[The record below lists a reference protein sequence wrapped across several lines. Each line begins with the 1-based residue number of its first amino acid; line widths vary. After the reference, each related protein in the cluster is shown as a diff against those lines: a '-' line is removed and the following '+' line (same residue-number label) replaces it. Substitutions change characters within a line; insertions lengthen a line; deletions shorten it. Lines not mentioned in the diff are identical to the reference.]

1 MIKERYNIPIEDFNQ
16 IGFDTNLL
24 LETISK
30 DDWRRLFSGRTTKA
44 MYDVDNIGQVKFS
57 FKLKE
62 DGSTRLLL
70 HERQEEIK
78 NDIGLSEKEVQKL
91 QEGEVLAKTI
101 DRSKHIIWLDSDT
114 NELYKI
120 KSKDIVVP
128 PVIQGIELTKT
139 DKTTLKNGGKVQKDG
154 IELFINPNEVYGFQV
169 NQIKQDRD
177 KTCKNNAYS
186 RTDQRISHFVRR
198 DRS

>member
-1 MIKERYNIPIEDFNQ
+1 MKVSKESYNMIKERYNIPIEDFNQ

-78 NDIGLSEKEVQKL
+78 NDIGVSEKEVQKL

-154 IELFINPNEVYGFQV
+154 IELFINPNEVYGFQI
-169 NQIKQDRD
+169 NQIKQEQAQEVT
-177 KTCKNNAYS
+177 KGIKM
-186 RTDQRISHFVRR
+186 
-198 DRS
+198 

>member
-1 MIKERYNIPIEDFNQ
+1 MKVSKESYNMIKERYNIPIEDFNQ

-62 DGSTRLLL
+62 DGTTRLLL

-154 IELFINPNEVYGFQV
+154 IELFINPNEVYGFQI
-169 NQIKQDRD
+169 NQIKQEQAQEVT
-177 KTCKNNAYS
+177 KGIKM
-186 RTDQRISHFVRR
+186 
-198 DRS
+198 

>member
-1 MIKERYNIPIEDFNQ
+1 MKVSKESYNMIKERYNIPIEDFNQ

-154 IELFINPNEVYGFQV
+154 IELFINPNEVYGFQI
-169 NQIKQDRD
+169 NQIKQEQAQEVT
-177 KTCKNNAYS
+177 KGIKM
-186 RTDQRISHFVRR
+186 
-198 DRS
+198 